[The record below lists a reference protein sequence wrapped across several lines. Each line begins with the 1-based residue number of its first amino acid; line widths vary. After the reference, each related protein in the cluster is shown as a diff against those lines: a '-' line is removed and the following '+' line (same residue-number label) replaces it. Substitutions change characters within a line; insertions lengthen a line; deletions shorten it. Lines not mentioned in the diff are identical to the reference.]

1 MMRTKGWK
9 TVWQRIVFIMHSGQM
24 PPGIKKTTTLAIT
37 EREQGQAYRLLRD
50 EGRGTVERDE
60 SNGAAGHHILA
71 LMAMHPRT
79 VGLGLTRRKDGHP
92 SGEQERTEGGR
103 NQGDD
108 NVLLCHGIHSLQTYS
123 VLANFTKVY

>member
-1 MMRTKGWK
+1 MAAHRLHHA
-9 TVWQRIVFIMHSGQM
+9 QRADAAGNKENDDAGDHR
-24 PPGIKKTTTLAIT
+24 

-108 NVLLCHGIHSLQTYS
+108 NVLLCHGIHSLQTQS
-123 VLANFTKVY
+123 VLTNFTKVY